1 MPNDNNILDAEVLPL
16 KYLHNFWRSI
26 DLSLINCEIELDLKW
41 TKNCVISEISKT
53 LAVPVNPPVPAMKA
67 TQTTGGTF
75 QINNAK
81 LYVSVF
87 TLSIFDNIELL
98 ENIKQ
103 GFQEQFLGT
112 NIDLK

>member
-1 MPNDNNILDAEVLPL
+1 
-16 KYLHNFWRSI
+16 
-26 DLSLINCEIELDLKW
+26 
-41 TKNCVISEISKT
+41 
-53 LAVPVNPPVPAMKA
+53 MKA